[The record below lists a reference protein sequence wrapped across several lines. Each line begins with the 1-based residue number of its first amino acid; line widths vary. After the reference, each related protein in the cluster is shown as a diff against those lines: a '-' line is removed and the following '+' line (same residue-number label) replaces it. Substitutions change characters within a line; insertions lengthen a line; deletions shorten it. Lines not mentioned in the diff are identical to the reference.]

1 MMPSNTPV
9 SVEEFQ
15 ALFDRLN
22 HWGRYEVPDRGAW
35 NNVGPEQAKRGS
47 AAIRSG
53 RVVGMAL
60 PWNTVA
66 EVDNPKPALHFM
78 SDLGDVEP
86 GQPTC
91 NKDFIGI
98 DYHGKSCSHLDA
110 LAHIAWQGQLF
121 DGNRSAE
128 VVGAGGAT
136 FGTVGALG
144 PIVTRGV
151 LLDLPA
157 VRGVDWL
164 EPGEALHAEDLQA
177 AEDFAGVRI
186 EPGDAVLL
194 RCGQFARRRAL
205 GPWDSG
211 EASAGIHA
219 GAMPWIHERDIAVLG
234 ADGDSDVRPSPVPG
248 VHSPIHIL
256 SLTAMGVPLLDNL
269 DLEALSQACREEG
282 SYAFQLTLAP
292 LNIPMGT
299 GCPLNPVAVL

>member
-1 MMPSNTPV
+1 MR
-9 SVEEFQ
+9 F
-15 ALFDRLN
+15 ALDGGAGGGTIHREQIAGYVP
-22 HWGRYEVPDRGAW
+22 GRQPDRAQRPERDVAVVLAHPGAALP
-35 NNVGPEQAKRGS
+35 GLPCGGGHLRGS
-47 AAIRSG
+47 TAI
-53 RVVGMAL
+53 
-60 PWNTVA
+60 A
-66 EVDNPKPALHFM
+66 EPLRHQPA
-78 SDLGDVEP
+78 DVEP

-91 NKDFIGI
+91 NKDFIAI
-98 DYHGKSCSHLDA
+98 DFHGKSCSHLDA
-110 LAHIAWQGQLF
+110 LAHIAWQGKLF
-121 DGNRSAE
+121 NDNVSAE

-136 FGTVGALG
+136 FGTVAALG

-151 LLDLPA
+151 LLDIPA
-157 VRGVDWL
+157 VRGVDWI

-177 AEDFAGVRI
+177 AEDLAGVRI
-186 EPGDAVLL
+186 EQGDAVLL

-205 GPWDSG
+205 GAWDSG

-219 GAMPWIHERDIAVLG
+219 DAMPWIHERDIAVLG

-248 VHSPIHIL
+248 VHSPVHIL

>member
-1 MMPSNTPV
+1 M
-9 SVEEFQ
+9 
-15 ALFDRLN
+15 
-22 HWGRYEVPDRGAW
+22 
-35 NNVGPEQAKRGS
+35 
-47 AAIRSG
+47 
-53 RVVGMAL
+53 
-60 PWNTVA
+60 
-66 EVDNPKPALHFM
+66 
-78 SDLGDVEP
+78 
-86 GQPTC
+86 
-91 NKDFIGI
+91 
-98 DYHGKSCSHLDA
+98 
-110 LAHIAWQGQLF
+110 AHIAWRGQLF
-121 DGNRSAE
+121 DGNRSAD

-248 VHSPIHIL
+248 VHSPIDRGAHPR
-256 SLTAMGVPLLDNL
+256 SG
-269 DLEALSQACREEG
+269 
-282 SYAFQLTLAP
+282 
-292 LNIPMGT
+292 
-299 GCPLNPVAVL
+299 